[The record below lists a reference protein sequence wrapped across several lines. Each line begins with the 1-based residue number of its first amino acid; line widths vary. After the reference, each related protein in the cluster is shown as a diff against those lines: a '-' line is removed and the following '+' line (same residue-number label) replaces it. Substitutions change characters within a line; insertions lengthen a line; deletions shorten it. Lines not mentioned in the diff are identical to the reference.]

1 MIFLMMIIILSVLML
16 SAYLF
21 KKGAGTLG
29 LGKINLISMA
39 FYLFLM
45 QQFVGISLIVLGFD
59 EHYMLAKLIDADASL
74 KWTFLAVMTTAVL
87 WPLALCIFLR
97 LFRVSSKE
105 YHGYLKKETV
115 CLNAGYSFWLVCAV
129 SILAIGLL
137 VIFFVKIGYVP
148 LWKLLEQPD
157 GFSFATERIRI
168 NQIVV
173 GSVHVRNLLI
183 LTAIPVLSYLSFAFL
198 MKTKQKRWFILA
210 MVLFVAAI
218 LTKTYNFEKSPI
230 VFHLAIYLFI
240 IIYYKGGMKSR
251 WIFLF
256 AGAGVLL
263 LILAYT
269 LTSGSVQLQ
278 LYSGPLSRIIFS
290 PVGVLSYNFDLFPD
304 VFSFLHGRSLS
315 ATLLPILGF
324 SPALHLRSARLLME
338 FYGSE
343 SVYAGTAGVMNTLY
357 IGEAYA
363 NFGWIGLFLSIV
375 WVAFV
380 MAGLFTLL
388 IKMRKTPA
396 TIALAAYLTMNIA
409 TTTQG
414 GFFDFI
420 YNINWAFV
428 IVGLLVF
435 EYLPDISKKLKNR
448 KMSKRKQHP

>member
-1 MIFLMMIIILSVLML
+1 
-16 SAYLF
+16 
-21 KKGAGTLG
+21 
-29 LGKINLISMA
+29 
-39 FYLFLM
+39 
-45 QQFVGISLIVLGFD
+45 
-59 EHYMLAKLIDADASL
+59 
-74 KWTFLAVMTTAVL
+74 
-87 WPLALCIFLR
+87 
-97 LFRVSSKE
+97 
-105 YHGYLKKETV
+105 
-115 CLNAGYSFWLVCAV
+115 
-129 SILAIGLL
+129 
-137 VIFFVKIGYVP
+137 
-148 LWKLLEQPD
+148 
-157 GFSFATERIRI
+157 
-168 NQIVV
+168 
-173 GSVHVRNLLI
+173 
-183 LTAIPVLSYLSFAFL
+183 
-198 MKTKQKRWFILA
+198 
-210 MVLFVAAI
+210 
-218 LTKTYNFEKSPI
+218 
-230 VFHLAIYLFI
+230 
-240 IIYYKGGMKSR
+240 MKSR

-290 PVGVLSYNFDLFPD
+290 PVGVLSYNFDLFPN

-324 SPALHLRSARLLME
+324 SPSLHLRSARLLME